1 MTGRELLTAEAL
13 AEAMADLDG
22 WSVRDGKLHR
32 EYVFASFVEAF
43 AFMTAA
49 ALCAE
54 RKNHHPEW
62 YNVYRTV
69 RVDLSTHD
77 AGGITLWDVELAKEF
92 DVAAGGRSRPTTDD

>member
-1 MTGRELLTAEAL
+1 MARSLLEGPALEEAVSG
-13 AEAMADLDG
+13 LDG
-22 WSVRDGKLHR
+22 WSVVDGKLHK
-32 EYVFASFVEAF
+32 EYEFEDFVEAF

-62 YNVYRTV
+62 FNVYRTV

-77 AGGITLWDVELAKEF
+77 AGGITTWDVELAAEF
-92 DVAAGGRSRPTTDD
+92 DKVASRTK